1 MKGVKK
7 MKTKIS
13 ELLVIL
19 GTVLFVGGAMCYLI
33 GALSAEHIAGIG
45 ALALTSV
52 GAGAGMTKAK

>member
-1 MKGVKK
+1 

-33 GALSAEHIAGIG
+33 CELPAEQISGIS
-45 ALALTSV
+45 ALALIFVGV
-52 GAGAGMTKAK
+52 GAGTTKAKQ